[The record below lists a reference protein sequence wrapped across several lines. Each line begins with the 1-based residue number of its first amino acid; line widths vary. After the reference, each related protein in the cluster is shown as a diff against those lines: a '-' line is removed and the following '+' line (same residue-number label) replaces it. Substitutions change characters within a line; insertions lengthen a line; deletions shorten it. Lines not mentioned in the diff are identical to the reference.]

1 MKKCIIMFTVFL
13 IVLGVAVIYNED
25 SNVTSMKSELS
36 LDESGPVVSAWENH
50 KK

>member
-1 MKKCIIMFTVFL
+1 MFAVFL

-25 SNVTSMKSELS
+25 SNVTSNTSELS
-36 LDESGPVVSAWENH
+36 LEESGPVVSTREND